1 MEIENT
7 NQAMVKLEQA
17 IARNVASAAGVVERV
32 MAQVP
37 VDSVVRAEALGFR
50 FEQAVQ
56 GASDDNQMV
65 RVAPRPAVLEMA
77 AGDKTWGLH
86 RHALGQIASKA
97 NVPQA
102 YVDHLL
108 DGDAWQ
114 GEMLADVLEKTYAH
128 SPKRHLVRAV
138 GGEARGFLSD
148 HYRRLDSRPIF
159 DAFVESAMDV
169 GAVPYSATASDVR
182 CALKMIVPKVQV
194 LPLSWKD
201 AHGTHSQNEYLALG
215 LEISNSDF
223 GAGGLALRLF
233 INRLWCLNGATAED
247 VMRMIHLGGRLNDDI
262 VWSEKTLRLDTEAT
276 TSSVRDYVKGALAP
290 AKLDAFLGRIARAQD
305 EAVKWDGLKARLAKS
320 LTKDELRRVGESFE
334 GPDVQ
339 NLPPGNTMWRAS
351 NAVSWVLQQVESSTR
366 RMELERLAGNLIDGK
381 VVADIAA

>member
-17 IARNVASAAGVVERV
+17 IERNVASAAGVVERV

-37 VDSVVRAEALGFR
+37 VDSVVRADALGFA
-50 FEQAVQ
+50 FEQQTMVQ
-56 GASDDNQMV
+56 D
-65 RVAPRPAVLEMA
+65 RTIPAFLEMRA
-77 AGDKTWGLH
+77 SDKTWGLH

-108 DGDAWQ
+108 DGDGWQ
-114 GEMLADVLEKTYAH
+114 GEMLADVLGRTYAH
-128 SPKRHLVRAV
+128 SPKRHLVRSV
-138 GGEARGFLSD
+138 NGEARGFLSD

-159 DAFVESAMDV
+159 DAFLASARDV
-169 GAVPYSATASDVR
+169 GAVPYSGTASDVR

-194 LPLSWKD
+194 LPIPWKD
-201 AHGTHSQNEYLALG
+201 VHGTHSQNEYLALG

-262 VWSEKTLRLDTEAT
+262 VWSEQTLRLDTEAT
-276 TSSVRDYVKGALAP
+276 VSSVRDYVRGALAP
-290 AKLDAFLGRIARAQD
+290 AKLDSFLGRIAKAQD
-305 EAVKWDGLKARLAKS
+305 AEADWSGLKGRLSKLLS
-320 LTKDELRRVGESFE
+320 KDELRRAGEAFE

-351 NAVSWVLQQVESSTR
+351 NAVSWILQSAESPSR
-366 RMELERLAGNLIDGK
+366 RMELERVAGNLIDGK
-381 VVADIAA
+381 VAADSAA